1 MPTTSKPSNR
11 KRLPP
16 STIRRRNMQRRK
28 RIRPPNLP
36 LKNPLSQ
43 SHLTNGAKSAPV
55 ISARDIPTEIHRLGQ
70 QPNRAISPVS
80 VAQDGL
86 GDPPP
91 AENVVEGG
99 EGERK
104 EFLVRKWEL
113 EVLGDEEPE
122 GGCC

>member
-1 MPTTSKPSNR
+1 
-11 KRLPP
+11 
-16 STIRRRNMQRRK
+16 MQRRK
-28 RIRPPNLP
+28 RIRPPNFP
-36 LKNPLSQ
+36 LENPLSQ
-43 SHLTNGAKSAPV
+43 SNLTNGAKSAPV

-91 AENVVEGG
+91 AENVVERG
-99 EGERK
+99 EGEPK
-104 EFLVRKWEL
+104 AFLVRKCEL
-113 EVLGDEEPE
+113 DVLDDEEPE